1 MAEQKQPEKKPEAA
15 KAPEKKTYRATR
27 RGFIDRTY
35 EIGETFQYAGKPGS
49 WMEEVKPEAK
59 K

>member
-1 MAEQKQPEKKPEAA
+1 MAEPKQPEKKPEA
-15 KAPEKKTYRATR
+15 KAPEKKTYRAIA

-49 WMEEVKPEAK
+49 WMEEVKAEPK